1 MPWISASALRSRGA
15 RRVVPGLLAV
25 VASTGV
31 LGMVPLAAA
40 APSRPVWTATPRQTL
55 APYVVEWS
63 RLAAQGGNATAD
75 PGPAAASARVSARVY
90 LAGRDPGALAAYA
103 ASVSRPGSRLF
114 HHYLTP
120 AQVRERFGPDGSQV
134 SAIRSWLSA
143 SGLRITAVTGHYIAV
158 SGTAAGARRA
168 FGVGW
173 HSYKV
178 DGLIQ
183 QAPAPAARL
192 TAPARV
198 APAVLTVAPVETGLP
213 GYPAVASPAASAH
226 TAALAAGA
234 ASTAAPDAAGPRL
247 GAAPAANPGCSSY
260 FGQDLASSLP
270 KAYGRVVPYFVCGYT
285 PGQVRSAYGVPRSLT
300 GAGVTVAVVHPWR
313 QPTAAHDL
321 AIYGARHG
329 EPLRPGQ
336 FTQIL
341 PAGLDASCARTTQGP
356 FPLANEETADIEL
369 VHATAPAAKIV
380 YVGAKCDDGEGTVQD
395 LDALATIVDHR
406 LATIV
411 SNSWAA
417 VGTDATLSPG
427 LVGAYEQVFEQGA
440 AEGIG
445 FYFSAGDGGK
455 YSGGTASGGPAGGGP
470 TLIYPQSDPWVTSVG
485 GTSLAIGQTGSY
497 QWEAG
502 WGDRVAMP
510 AANGKSWAGLPGAF
524 FTGSGGG
531 TSTLF
536 SQPSYQR
543 GVVPAALSK
552 ARSNV
557 PMRVVPDIAAD
568 ADLATGVLI
577 GETINS
583 GTSQPPAYIEQTGGG
598 TSTSCPLIAGMQADA
613 QQAAGG
619 APIGFA
625 NPAIYGR
632 YGTPA
637 YHDVTDRPRGT
648 AYPLAVAV
656 PPDLY
661 APSAILV
668 TLGTDLGLAAAPGY
682 DDVTGVGTPTARY
695 FASYRRDSHT

>member
-1 MPWISASALRSRGA
+1 
-15 RRVVPGLLAV
+15 VVPGLLAV

-31 LGMVPLAAA
+31 LGIVPLAAA
-40 APSRPVWTATPRQTL
+40 APSRSLPDAATRRTL

-75 PGPAAASARVSARVY
+75 LGPAAASARVSARVY
-90 LAGRDPGALAAYA
+90 LAGRDPGGLAAYA
-103 ASVSRPGSRLF
+103 ASVSRPGSHLF

-120 AQVRERFGPDGSQV
+120 AQVSERFGPDGSQV
-134 SAIRSWLSA
+134 SAISSWLSV
-143 SGLRITAVTGHYIAV
+143 SGLQVTAVTGHYIAV

-173 HSYKV
+173 HSYQV
-178 DGLIQ
+178 DGLTQ

-192 TAPARV
+192 SAPARV

-213 GYPAVASPAASAH
+213 GYPAAVDPSARAHPAAAAARAPGTT
-226 TAALAAGA
+226 TAGTGA
-234 ASTAAPDAAGPRL
+234 PGTTTLGAAGPRL
-247 GAAPAANPGCSSY
+247 QAAPAPAANPGCSSY
-260 FGQDLASSLP
+260 FGQDLATSLP

-313 QPTAAHDL
+313 QPTAAQDL
-321 AIYGARHG
+321 ATFGARHG

-341 PAGLDASCARTTQGP
+341 PAGLDASCAGTTQGP
-356 FPLANEETADIEL
+356 FTLSNEETADVEL

-395 LDALATIVDHR
+395 LDALTTIVDNR

-417 VGTDATLSPG
+417 VGSDATLSPG

-445 FYFSAGDGGK
+445 FYFSAGDGGE
-455 YSGGTASGGPAGGGP
+455 YSGGPASAGIA
-470 TLIYPQSDPWVTSVG
+470 LIYPQSDPWVTSVG
-485 GTSLAIGQTGSY
+485 GTSLAIGATGAY

-502 WGDRVAMP
+502 WGDRVAVP

-524 FTGSGGG
+524 SLGSGGG
-531 TSTLF
+531 PSTLF
-536 SQPSYQR
+536 GQPAYQR
-543 GVVPAALSK
+543 GVVPAALSQ
-552 ARSNV
+552 SGGTT

-568 ADLATGVLI
+568 ADLATGVLV
-577 GETINS
+577 GETIDS
-583 GTSQPPAYIEQTGGG
+583 GTSQPPAYIEGPGGG
-598 TSTSCPLIAGMQADA
+598 TSVSCPLIAGMQADA

-619 APIGFA
+619 EPIGFA
-625 NPAIYGR
+625 NPVIYAR

-637 YHDVTDRPRGT
+637 YHDVTDRPSGP

-656 PPDLY
+656 PPDVY
-661 APSAILV
+661 APSALLV
-668 TLGTDLGLAAAPGY
+668 TLGTDLGLSATPGY

-695 FASYRRDSHT
+695 FGFYRRLPA